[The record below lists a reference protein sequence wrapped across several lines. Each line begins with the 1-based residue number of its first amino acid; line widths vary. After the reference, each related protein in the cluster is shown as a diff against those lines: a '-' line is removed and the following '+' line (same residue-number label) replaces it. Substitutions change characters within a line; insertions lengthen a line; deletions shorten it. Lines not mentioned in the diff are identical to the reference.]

1 MMQLKDDTPTAD
13 YGHQLQKRFS
23 LKGEMPLIKQKID
36 ILVHKKLGE
45 GVQATVYSAKLFK
58 YIFEVEADGVDKF
71 GYAEFLPSELCAL
84 KVYNPFA
91 ISN

>member
-1 MMQLKDDTPTAD
+1 
-13 YGHQLQKRFS
+13 
-23 LKGEMPLIKQKID
+23 MPLIEQKID
-36 ILVHKKLGE
+36 ILINKKLGE

-58 YIFEVEADGVDKF
+58 YIFEVEDDKNEF